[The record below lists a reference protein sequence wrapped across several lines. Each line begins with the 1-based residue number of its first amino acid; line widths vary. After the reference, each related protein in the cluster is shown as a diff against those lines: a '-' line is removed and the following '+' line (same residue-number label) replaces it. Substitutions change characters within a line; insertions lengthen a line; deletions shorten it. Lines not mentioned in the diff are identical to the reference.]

1 MHYLILYILL
11 LALVA
16 TPAILIFFSSRLSGR
31 TKAKWVVRAALAPFL
46 PGVIYAI
53 GLVVAVKLGGYDR
66 TLGDMLFGPE
76 AYGMAAAN
84 LASVAMP
91 WIVLYLARGVVEADS
106 RANQPAA
113 AGHEPL
119 IRQNHQDWKD
129 AVYNPKEH
137 RGRRG

>member
-1 MHYLILYILL
+1 MHYLILYLLL

-16 TPAILIFFSSRLSGR
+16 TPATLIFFSSRLSGR
-31 TKAKWVVRAALAPFL
+31 TKVKWVVRAALAPFL

-53 GLVVAVKLGGYDR
+53 GLVVALKLGGYAR

-91 WIVLYLARGVVEADS
+91 WVVLYFARRAVEAE
-106 RANQPAA
+106 QPAPELPPA
-113 AGHEPL
+113 TSH
-119 IRQNHQDWKD
+119 
-129 AVYNPKEH
+129 
-137 RGRRG
+137 